1 MTSAADVTASKP
13 LLEVSGLQ
21 VRYGVAQAVFDV
33 SFAVDAGSVITVLGP
48 NGAGKSTIA
57 RALTGLVPISAGAI
71 RFAGDDVTKW
81 TAHRMRRA
89 GIVHLPEGRGVF
101 PGLTVTENLRMAAAV
116 LPTGER
122 KAAVERAT
130 EIFPALA
137 TRRRQLAGTLSGGEQ
152 QMLSLARALML
163 SPKVIVADELSLGLA
178 PKLVDLVFDSLQQAK
193 DDGVAI
199 VLIEQFVHRALG
211 FSEHCVL
218 LLRGEIAWAGPS
230 TDAKQE
236 VLNRYLGK
244 GAA

>member
-1 MTSAADVTASKP
+1 MTSAPEAKASLP

-21 VRYGVAQAVFDV
+21 IRYGVAQAVFDV

-57 RALTGLVPISAGAI
+57 RALTGLVPISSGSI
-71 RFAGDDVTKW
+71 RFAGEDVTKW

-101 PGLTVTENLRMAAAV
+101 PGLTVNENLRMAAGV
-116 LPTGER
+116 LPSGER

-137 TRRRQLAGTLSGGEQ
+137 SRRRQLAGTLSGGEQ

-178 PKLVDLVFDSLQQAK
+178 PKLVDLVFDSLQKAK

-218 LLRGEIAWAGPS
+218 LLRGEVAWAGPS
-230 TDAKQE
+230 ADAKQE